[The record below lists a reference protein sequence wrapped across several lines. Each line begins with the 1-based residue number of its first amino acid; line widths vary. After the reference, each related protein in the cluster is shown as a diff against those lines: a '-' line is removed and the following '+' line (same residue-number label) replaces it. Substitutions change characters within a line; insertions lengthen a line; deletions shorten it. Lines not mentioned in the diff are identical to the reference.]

1 MTALAHRA
9 SLLPL
14 KVPFASFGL
23 FGDFSRH
30 MNNRSPAF
38 LLNGQRRPVD
48 RVDLLPK
55 AVFVEADVL
64 LQPTVT
70 MLDADT

>member
-23 FGDFSRH
+23 FSDFSRH
-30 MNNRSPAF
+30 MNNRSLDFP
-38 LLNGQRRPVD
+38 LNG
-48 RVDLLPK
+48 RV
-55 AVFVEADVL
+55 A
-64 LQPTVT
+64 
-70 MLDADT
+70 